1 MVNYYF
7 LVYSIDTVLQ
17 LFFKF
22 RTTCRNNAKTLDG
35 NDYWVDGK
43 GTQHKTWGGATF
55 QGKVW
60 TSD

>member
-1 MVNYYF
+1 M
-7 LVYSIDTVLQ
+7 VYSIDTVLQ

-55 QGKVW
+55 QGKV
-60 TSD
+60 